1 MFYIKFIL
9 SFIVLFNNG
18 FTNSLTNGFI
28 IKKIYDDK
36 VFYNF
41 VAYDNDLYVS
51 SNKGIFIVN
60 SAEDNLTLFDASI
73 TGPINSIFEKNN
85 NFIVKFIKSPIA
97 YPELIN
103 KTTTDFAYLDNDL
116 YLIARGQLLIYN
128 SLTYSFKPFGSVRS
142 ISENAVGSYSGV
154 YINGNKLNTITYTD
168 GQIKEFDSIT
178 FICYNGLVSYKNN
191 TETMLYNN
199 DNSIRTKGEYGRI
212 SNIYAIGN
220 SKYLVIS
227 GKGVYNYDYE
237 SNVFKLI
244 YNAQNE
250 IIPIRNKI
258 NERIKDRKE
267 FHFIDNKRYISINV
281 NTNKID
287 VIDQDIAHQI
297 NDILESDINGN
308 DFYAISKNNLLVKFK
323 RTKEGLELSKETP
336 INSTAHTISDY
347 NNLIFLAGNNGLSI
361 FEKTKEKI
369 IDNYIV
375 DEFNRA
381 AVYKQ
386 NNKIS
391 FGSIHGVYS
400 IDNVLDF
407 ERNLIFKDYK
417 INSQKPYLYFIAL
430 IFIFVLLIIIKKLTK
445 RNISDDQLISNIKNF
460 INKNLSSATLK
471 MLESEFNL
479 DYNDI
484 NSINKNFKPAKYI
497 KKQRLELT
505 KKMLLNSNSISAI
518 SKRTG
523 YSETYLLK
531 NKYKFINKGG
541 F

>member
-1 MFYIKFIL
+1 MLYFFYFL
-9 SFIVLFNNG
+9 SVITTLNNN
-18 FTNSLTNGFI
+18 FV

-41 VAYDNDLYVS
+41 VSYEKELYVS
-51 SNKGIFIVN
+51 SNKGIFKIN
-60 SAEDNLTLFDASI
+60 SDGSLQLFNQSVV
-73 TGPINSIFEKNN
+73 GSINSILEKNKD
-85 NFIVKFIKSPIA
+85 FKIRFIKTPEV
-97 YPELIN
+97 YPELYSN
-103 KTTTDFAYLDNDL
+103 SVTDFAYLENNL
-116 YLIARGQLLIYN
+116 LIIARGKLLIYN
-128 SLTYSFKPFGSVRS
+128 NLLYSFNPIGSVRS
-142 ISENAVGSYSGV
+142 ISQNAVGTYGGV
-154 YINGNKLNTITYTD
+154 YINGNKLNKITYTD
-168 GQIKEFDSIT
+168 GQIKEFDDLI
-178 FICYNGLVSYKNN
+178 FVCYNGLLSYNN
-191 TETMLYNN
+191 NQENLLYNN
-199 DNSIRTKGEYGRI
+199 DLSLRTKGEYGVI
-212 SNIYAIGN
+212 SEIYSINN
-220 SKYLVIS
+220 SNYLVIS
-227 GKGVYNYDYE
+227 DKGIYRYDY
-237 SNVFKLI
+237 NLNTFQLI
-244 YNAQNE
+244 YSIQNK

-258 NERIKDRKE
+258 DSRIKDRGE
-267 FHFIDNKRYISINV
+267 FHFIDSKRYISLNV
-281 NTNKID
+281 NSNNLEIID
-287 VIDQDIAHQI
+287 DDINYEIH
-297 NDILESDINGN
+297 DILESDINGN

-323 RTKEGLELSKETP
+323 RIKEGLELSKETP

-361 FEKTKEKI
+361 FEKTREKI

-430 IFIFVLLIIIKKLTK
+430 IFIFVLLIIIKKLNK
-445 RNISDDQLISNIKNF
+445 KHISDDQLISNIKNF

-531 NKYKFINKGG
+531 NKYKFINK
-541 F
+541 

>member
-1 MFYIKFIL
+1 MSYILLLLTVL
-9 SFIVLFNNG
+9 SSLNPD
-18 FTNSLTNGFI
+18 FT

-36 VFYNF
+36 IFYNF
-41 VAYDNDLYVS
+41 VSYENELYIS
-51 SNKGIFIVN
+51 SNKGIFKIN
-60 SAEDNLTLFDASI
+60 PSGEGLAIYDKSI
-73 TGPINSIFEKNN
+73 TGPINSIFQKNN
-85 NFIVKFIKSPIA
+85 NFIVKFTDKSPIV
-97 YPELIN
+97 YPEFYSKSI
-103 KTTTDFAYLDNDL
+103 TDFAYLDNNL
-116 YLIARGQLLIYN
+116 FVIARGKLLIYSN
-128 SLTYSFKPFGSVRS
+128 LNYSFNSIGSVRS
-142 ISENAVGSYSGV
+142 ISDNGVGSYAGV
-154 YINGNKLNTITYTD
+154 YINGNILEKISYTD

-178 FICYNGLVSYKNN
+178 FVCYNGLLSIKDNI
-191 TETMLYNN
+191 ETKLYNN
-199 DNSIRTKGEYGRI
+199 DNSIRTKGEYGAI
-212 SNIYAIGN
+212 SNIHDIGN
-220 SKYLVIS
+220 SIYLAISDKGIYKYYY
-227 GKGVYNYDYE
+227 KTNTFD
-237 SNVFKLI
+237 LI
-244 YNAQNE
+244 YTNQNK
-250 IIPIRNKI
+250 IIPVRNKI
-258 NERIKDRKE
+258 DSRIKDRGE
-267 FHFIDNKRYISINV
+267 FHFIDNKRYISLNV
-281 NTNKID
+281 NNNNLEIID
-287 VIDQDIAHQI
+287 DDIKYEI

-308 DFYAISKNNLLVKFK
+308 DFYAISKNNLLVRFK
-323 RTKEGLELSKETP
+323 RTKQGLELSKETP

-347 NNLIFLAGNNGLSI
+347 NNLIFLSGNNGLSV

-375 DEFNRA
+375 DEFNRY
-381 AVYKQ
+381 AVYKE

-391 FGSIHGVYS
+391 FGSIHGIYS

-417 INSQKPYLYFIAL
+417 INSQKPYQYFIAL
-430 IFIFVLLIIIKKLTK
+430 IFIIVLLIIIKKLTK

-505 KKMLLNSNSISAI
+505 KKMFLNSNSISAI

-531 NKYKFINKGG
+531 NKYKFINK
-541 F
+541 